1 MSFLLDTNAVS
12 EPQRPRPD
20 PGYLGWL
27 GSRNAGDLHVSALTL
42 GELMR
47 GAALL
52 DVGSRRARIEAW
64 IIEACAVFA
73 DRVLPIDVSVAG
85 VWAGVSLM
93 HRKRGLVAGAVD
105 ELIAATAI
113 ANDLTLVT
121 RNTKH
126 FEASGCRL
134 LSPWTAP

>member
-20 PGYLGWL
+20 PGYRSWL
-27 GSRNAGDLHVSALTL
+27 ESQSADDLHISALTV

-47 GAALL
+47 GARSL
-52 DVGSRRARIEAW
+52 DDGPRRTRIEAW
-64 IIEACAVFA
+64 IAEALALFS
-73 DRVLPIDVSVAG
+73 DRVLPIDVTVASV
-85 VWAGVSLM
+85 WSGVSLSY
-93 HRKRGLVAGAVD
+93 RKHGLTAGAVD

-113 ANDLTLVT
+113 AHDLVLVT
-121 RNTKH
+121 RNTRH

-134 LSPWTAP
+134 LSPWSAP